1 MNKIKMKKGTAFF
14 FKNLVLVSL
23 STLLMLSM
31 SSCAVWNWFMAKT
44 SDEEVEEMDKDI
56 SGLGKRVTRYED
68 SLDQFGIMLEAY
80 DLQKI
85 RIQSK
90 PIKNQTAEKGLPDD
104 IRVMVETS
112 INKIRRQITLI
123 PYDPVYYTAEVTT
136 GGQIVRTLPDIVI
149 DGGLSEFDKDMI
161 EKEREL
167 KAEAEVKKGDYG
179 SKYDQD
185 GGAGYKA
192 KSGVSR
198 LGLDLHLLNYSNQSA
213 IAGKQASNTVN
224 IRKTQLGWS
233 IGYYFQGCGLSFEY
247 TLKKQQGLHSA
258 IRLLVEMSVM
268 EILGKYYDVPYWRCI
283 EGAKPDEPM
292 CARLTEEFNDAN
304 DATQIAYLKEYL
316 FLHGYDGFNR
326 DTNSFDQA
334 ETKSLNDIMAK
345 LGATNKTDLFM
356 KLWMTVP
363 IEEAKKRV
371 KESRKLAEQQR
382 IEQIEAQKK
391 ANIEALKQQQQ
402 AEAAQ
407 QKAVEQKQAE
417 VQPQVPQ
424 KVQPQSAP
432 QQQSPAPT
440 TKKTTTPGKEK
451 PVGFGAVSEF

>member
-1 MNKIKMKKGTAFF
+1 MNEVKMKKRTAFI
-14 FKNLVLVSL
+14 FKNCILASI
-23 STLLMLSM
+23 SALLMLSM
-31 SSCAVWNWFMAKT
+31 SSCAVWDWFMAKT
-44 SDEEVEEMDKDI
+44 SDDEVDQMDKDI

-90 PIKNQTAEKGLPDD
+90 PIRNQTAEKGLPDD

-167 KAEAEVKKGDYG
+167 KAEAEVKKGDWG
-179 SKYDQD
+179 SKADQD

-192 KSGVSR
+192 KSGISR

-233 IGYYFQGCGLSFEY
+233 VGYYFQGCGLSFEY

-292 CARLTEEFNDAN
+292 CARLSEEFTDAS
-304 DATQIAYLKEYL
+304 DATQVAYLKEYL
-316 FLHGYDGFNR
+316 FLHGYDSFDRN
-326 DTNSFDQA
+326 TNSFDQA
-334 ETKSLNDIMAK
+334 EAKSFNDIMAK
-345 LGATNKTDLFM
+345 LGAANKTDMFM

-363 IEEAKKRV
+363 IEEAKKRL
-371 KESRKLAEQQR
+371 KEARRGAEQQR
-382 IEQIEAQKK
+382 TEQIEAQKR
-391 ANIEALKQQQQ
+391 ANAEALKQQQM
-402 AEAAQ
+402 AESAQ

-417 VQPQVPQ
+417 PPPVQQKAQPQTAPPQ
-424 KVQPQSAP
+424 PVAP
-432 QQQSPAPT
+432 AAKKPAT
-440 TKKTTTPGKEK
+440 SSKEK
-451 PVGFGAVSEF
+451 PVGFGAINEF

>member
-1 MNKIKMKKGTAFF
+1 MNRIKMSKGIAFLLKNF
-14 FKNLVLVSL
+14 FLVSISVFL
-23 STLLMLSM
+23 TLTM
-31 SSCAVWNWFMAKT
+31 SSCAVLDWFMGKT
-44 SDEEVEEMDKDI
+44 SDEEVEQMDKDI

-85 RIQSK
+85 KIQSK

-104 IRVMVETS
+104 VRTIVETS
-112 INKIRRQITLI
+112 INKVRRQITLI

-167 KAEAEVKKGDYG
+167 KAEAQVKKGDFG
-179 SKYDQD
+179 SSYDQD

-198 LGLDLHLLNYSNQSA
+198 LGLDLHLLNYATQAA
-213 IAGKQASNTVN
+213 IPGKQASNTVN

-233 IGYYFQGCGLSFEY
+233 VGYYFQGCGLSFEY

-292 CARLTEEFNDAN
+292 CARLSEEFSDAS

-316 FLHGYDGFNR
+316 FLHGYDGFDR
-326 DTNSFDQA
+326 ETNSFDQA
-334 ETKSLNDIMAK
+334 ETKAYNDITAK
-345 LGATNKTDLFM
+345 LGVTNKTDLFM

-371 KESRKLAEQQR
+371 KEGRRLAEQQR
-382 IEQIEAQKK
+382 IEQIDVQKK

-402 AEAAQ
+402 AETAQ
-407 QKAVEQKQAE
+407 SKAVEQKQAE
-417 VQPQVPQ
+417 PQVQPKAQVQPQPT
-424 KVQPQSAP
+424 AP
-432 QQQSPAPT
+432 AAKKPT
-440 TKKTTTPGKEK
+440 TPSKEK

>member
-1 MNKIKMKKGTAFF
+1 MNKVKMKKGTAFL
-14 FKNLVLVSL
+14 FKNFILVSI
-23 STLLMLSM
+23 SALLMLSM
-31 SSCAVWNWFMAKT
+31 SSCAVWDWFMAKT
-44 SDEEVEEMDKDI
+44 SDEEVDQMDKDI

-85 RIQSK
+85 KIQSK
-90 PIKNQTAEKGLPDD
+90 PIRNQTAEKGLPDD
-104 IRVMVETS
+104 VRTIVETS

-136 GGQIVRTLPDIVI
+136 GGQIVRTLPDVVI

-167 KAEAEVKKGDYG
+167 KAEAQVKKGDWG
-179 SKYDQD
+179 SKADQD

-198 LGLDLHLLNYSNQSA
+198 LGLDLHLLNYATQAA
-213 IAGKQASNTVN
+213 IPGKQASNTVN

-233 IGYYFQGCGLSFEY
+233 VGYYFQGCGLSFEY
-247 TLKKQQGLHSA
+247 SLKKQQGLHSA

-292 CARLTEEFNDAN
+292 CARLTEEFNDAS
-304 DATQIAYLKEYL
+304 DATQIGYLKEYL
-316 FLHGYDGFNR
+316 FLHGHDGFDR
-326 DTNSFDQA
+326 ETNSFDQA
-334 ETKSLNDIMAK
+334 EAKSFNDIMAK
-345 LGATNKTDLFM
+345 MGATNKTDLFM
-356 KLWMTVP
+356 KLWVTVP

-371 KESRKLAEQQR
+371 KENRRFVEQQR
-382 IEQIEAQKK
+382 IEQGESQKK
-391 ANIEALKQQQQ
+391 ANIEAIKQQQKT
-402 AEAAQ
+402 EEAQ
-407 QKAVEQKQAE
+407 QKAAEQKQAE
-417 VQPQVPQ
+417 PQPQLQQ
-424 KVQPQSAP
+424 KTQTQNAQPPPA
-432 QQQSPAPT
+432 APT
-440 TKKTTTPGKEK
+440 TKKPATPSKEK

>member
-1 MNKIKMKKGTAFF
+1 MNKKRTAFLF
-14 FKNLVLVSL
+14 RNFILL
-23 STLLMLSM
+23 SISALLMLSM
-31 SSCAVWNWFMAKT
+31 SSCALWNWFMAKT
-44 SDEEVEEMDKDI
+44 SDEEVAEIDKDI

-104 IRVMVETS
+104 VRTIVETS

-167 KAEAEVKKGDYG
+167 KAEAQVKKGDWG
-179 SKYDQD
+179 SKADQD
-185 GGAGYKA
+185 GGAGYQA

-198 LGLDLHLLNYSNQSA
+198 LGLDLHLLDYATQAA
-213 IAGKQASNTVN
+213 IPGKQASNTVN

-292 CARLTEEFNDAN
+292 CTRLTEEFNDAN

-316 FLHGYDGFNR
+316 FLHGYEGFDR
-326 DTNSFDQA
+326 ETNSFDQA
-334 ETKSLNDIMAK
+334 ETKAYNDIMAK

-356 KLWMTVP
+356 KLWVTVP

-371 KESRKLAEQQR
+371 KEGRRLAEQQR
-382 IEQIEAQKK
+382 IEQIDVQKK

-407 QKAVEQKQAE
+407 LKAVDQKQAE
-417 VQPQVPQ
+417 PQVQPKAQVQPQPT
-424 KVQPQSAP
+424 AP
-432 QQQSPAPT
+432 AAKKPT
-440 TKKTTTPGKEK
+440 
-451 PVGFGAVSEF
+451 

>member
-1 MNKIKMKKGTAFF
+1 MNKMDLKKRTVFL
-14 FKNLVLVSL
+14 FKNLILVSI
-23 STLLMLSM
+23 SVLLMLSM

-44 SDEEVEEMDKDI
+44 SDEEVEQMDKDI

-68 SLDQFGIMLEAY
+68 SLDQFGVMLEAY

-85 RIQSK
+85 KIQSK

-167 KAEAEVKKGDYG
+167 KAEAEIKKGDYG

-233 IGYYFQGCGLSFEY
+233 VGYYFQGCGLSFEY
-247 TLKKQQGLHSA
+247 SLKKQQGLHSA

-292 CARLTEEFNDAN
+292 CARLAEEFNDAN

-316 FLHGYDGFNR
+316 FLHGYEGFDR

-334 ETKSLNDIMAK
+334 ETKSFNDIMVK
-345 LGATNKTDLFM
+345 LGAANKTDMFM

-371 KESRKLAEQQR
+371 KESRRLFEQQR
-382 IEQIEAQKK
+382 IEQVEAQRK
-391 ANIEALKQQQQ
+391 ANIEALKQQQK
-402 AEAAQ
+402 AEEAQKKVAEQKPAEPQQIQKKTQPLDAQ
-407 QKAVEQKQAE
+407 QPV
-417 VQPQVPQ
+417 
-424 KVQPQSAP
+424 
-432 QQQSPAPT
+432 APT
-440 TKKTTTPGKEK
+440 TKKPATPSKEK
-451 PVGFGAVSEF
+451 PVGFGAINEF

>member
-1 MNKIKMKKGTAFF
+1 MNRIKMSKGIAFLLKNF
-14 FKNLVLVSL
+14 FLVSISVFL
-23 STLLMLSM
+23 TLTM
-31 SSCAVWNWFMAKT
+31 SSCAVLDWFMGKT
-44 SDEEVEEMDKDI
+44 SDEEVEQMDKDI

-85 RIQSK
+85 KIQSK

-104 IRVMVETS
+104 VRTIVETS
-112 INKIRRQITLI
+112 INKVRRQITLI

-167 KAEAEVKKGDYG
+167 KAEAQVKKGDFG
-179 SKYDQD
+179 SSYDQD

-198 LGLDLHLLNYSNQSA
+198 LGLDLHLLNYATQAA
-213 IAGKQASNTVN
+213 IPGKQASNTVN

-233 IGYYFQGCGLSFEY
+233 VGYYFQGCGLSFEY

-292 CARLTEEFNDAN
+292 CARLSEEFSDAS

-316 FLHGYDGFNR
+316 FLHGYDGFDR
-326 DTNSFDQA
+326 ETNSFDQA
-334 ETKSLNDIMAK
+334 ETKAYNDITAK
-345 LGATNKTDLFM
+345 LGVTNKTDLFM

-371 KESRKLAEQQR
+371 KEGRRLAEQQR
-382 IEQIEAQKK
+382 IEQIDVQKK

-407 QKAVEQKQAE
+407 SKAVEQKQAE
-417 VQPQVPQ
+417 PQVQPKAQVQPQPT
-424 KVQPQSAP
+424 AP
-432 QQQSPAPT
+432 AAKKPT
-440 TKKTTTPGKEK
+440 TPSKEK

>member
-1 MNKIKMKKGTAFF
+1 MMNKVKMKKRTAFL
-14 FKNLVLVSL
+14 FKNFFLVSI
-23 STLLMLSM
+23 SALLMLSM
-31 SSCAVWNWFMAKT
+31 SSCAVWDWFMAKT
-44 SDEEVEEMDKDI
+44 SDDEVDQMDKDI

-68 SLDQFGIMLEAY
+68 SLDQFGVMLEAY

-90 PIKNQTAEKGLPDD
+90 PIRNQTAEKGLPDD

-167 KAEAEVKKGDYG
+167 KAEAQVKKGDYG

-198 LGLDLHLLNYSNQSA
+198 LGLDLHLLNYANQSA

-224 IRKTQLGWS
+224 IRKTQVGWS
-233 IGYYFQGCGLSFEY
+233 VGYYFQGCGLSFEY
-247 TLKKQQGLHSA
+247 SLKKQQGLHSA

-316 FLHGYDGFNR
+316 FLHGHDGFDR

-345 LGATNKTDLFM
+345 MGATNKTDLFM

-371 KESRKLAEQQR
+371 KENRRLAEQQR

-391 ANIEALKQQQQ
+391 AGIEAMKQQQK
-402 AEAAQ
+402 AEEAQ
-407 QKAVEQKQAE
+407 QKAAQKQAE
-417 VQPQVPQ
+417 PQPQAQQ
-424 KVQPQSAP
+424 KPQPQSAQLQP
-432 QQQSPAPT
+432 SAPT
-440 TKKTTTPGKEK
+440 TKKTVAPSKEK

>member
-1 MNKIKMKKGTAFF
+1 MNRIKMSKGIAFLLKNF
-14 FKNLVLVSL
+14 FLVSISVFL
-23 STLLMLSM
+23 TLTM
-31 SSCAVWNWFMAKT
+31 SSCAVLDWFMGKT
-44 SDEEVEEMDKDI
+44 SDEEVEQMDKDI

-85 RIQSK
+85 KIQSK

-104 IRVMVETS
+104 VRTIVETS
-112 INKIRRQITLI
+112 INKVRRQITLI

-167 KAEAEVKKGDYG
+167 KAEAQVKKGDFG
-179 SKYDQD
+179 SSYDQD

-198 LGLDLHLLNYSNQSA
+198 LGLDLHLLNYATQAA
-213 IAGKQASNTVN
+213 IPGKQASNTVN

-233 IGYYFQGCGLSFEY
+233 VGYYFQGCGLSFEY

-292 CARLTEEFNDAN
+292 CARLSEEFNDAS

-316 FLHGYDGFNR
+316 FLHGYEGFDR
-326 DTNSFDQA
+326 ETNSFDQA
-334 ETKSLNDIMAK
+334 ETKAYNDIMAK

-356 KLWMTVP
+356 KLWVTVP

-371 KESRKLAEQQR
+371 KEGRRLAEQQR
-382 IEQIEAQKK
+382 IEQIDVQKK

-402 AEAAQ
+402 AETAQ
-407 QKAVEQKQAE
+407 SKAVEQKQAE
-417 VQPQVPQ
+417 PQVQPKAQVQPQPT
-424 KVQPQSAP
+424 AP
-432 QQQSPAPT
+432 AAKKPT
-440 TKKTTTPGKEK
+440 TPSKEK

>member
-1 MNKIKMKKGTAFF
+1 
-14 FKNLVLVSL
+14 
-23 STLLMLSM
+23 
-31 SSCAVWNWFMAKT
+31 
-44 SDEEVEEMDKDI
+44 
-56 SGLGKRVTRYED
+56 
-68 SLDQFGIMLEAY
+68 
-80 DLQKI
+80 
-85 RIQSK
+85 
-90 PIKNQTAEKGLPDD
+90 PDD

-167 KAEAEVKKGDYG
+167 KAEAQVQKGDYG

-198 LGLDLHLLNYSNQSA
+198 LGLDLHLLNYANQSA

-224 IRKTQLGWS
+224 IRKTQVGWS
-233 IGYYFQGCGLSFEY
+233 VGYYFQGCGLAFEY
-247 TLKKQQGLHSA
+247 SLKKQQGLHSA

-304 DATQIAYLKEYL
+304 DATQIVYLKEYL
-316 FLHGYDGFNR
+316 FLHGYDSFDR
-326 DTNSFDQA
+326 ETNSFDQA
-334 ETKSLNDIMAK
+334 ETKSFNDIMAK
-345 LGATNKTDLFM
+345 MGATNKTDLFM

-363 IEEAKKRV
+363 IEAAKKRV
-371 KESRKLAEQQR
+371 KEARRLAEQQR
-382 IEQIEAQKK
+382 IEQIDAQKK
-391 ANIEALKQQQQ
+391 ANIEAVKLQQQ

-407 QKAVEQKQAE
+407 QKAAAEQKPAE
-417 VQPQVPQ
+417 VQPQTPQ
-424 KVQPQSAP
+424 KIQTQNPPQPQP
-432 QQQSPAPT
+432 TVPAI
-440 TKKTTTPGKEK
+440 KKAATPAKEK

>member
-1 MNKIKMKKGTAFF
+1 MNEIKMKKRTAFL
-14 FKNLVLVSL
+14 FKNLVLASL
-23 STLLMLSM
+23 SAFLMLTM

-44 SDEEVEEMDKDI
+44 SDEEVAEMDKDI
-56 SGLGKRVTRYED
+56 SGLGKRVTRYEN

-80 DLQKI
+80 DLQSIK
-85 RIQSK
+85 IQSK
-90 PIKNQTAEKGLPDD
+90 PIRNQTAEKGLPDD

-167 KAEAEVKKGDYG
+167 KAEAQVKKGDYG

-185 GGAGYKA
+185 GGAGYQA

-198 LGLDLHLLNYSNQSA
+198 LGLDLHLLNYANQSA

-233 IGYYFQGCGLSFEY
+233 VGYYFQGCGLSFEY
-247 TLKKQQGLHSA
+247 SLKKQQGLHSA

-283 EGAKPDEPM
+283 EGSKPDEPM
-292 CARLTEEFNDAN
+292 CARLTEEFNDAS

-316 FLHGYDGFNR
+316 FLHGHDDFNR
-326 DTNSFDQA
+326 ETNSFDEA
-334 ETKSLNDIMAK
+334 ETKSFNDIMAK
-345 LGATNKTDLFM
+345 MGATNKTDLFM

-363 IEEAKKRV
+363 IEAAKKRV
-371 KESRKLAEQQR
+371 KDSRRLAEQQR
-382 IEQIEAQKK
+382 IEQIETQKK
-391 ANIEALKQQQQ
+391 ANAEALKQQHL
-402 AEAAQ
+402 AEQAQ
-407 QKAVEQKQAE
+407 QKAVAQKQTE
-417 VQPQVPQ
+417 PEPQVQQ
-424 KVQPQSAP
+424 KTQTRTVQLQ
-432 QQQSPAPT
+432 PAAQA
-440 TKKTTTPGKEK
+440 TKKPAVPSKEK
-451 PVGFGAVSEF
+451 PVGFGAVDEF